1 MSQER
6 ERKNW
11 LQAMASL
18 VYGIKSGISCAYL
31 ARVTRL
37 DKKHRVADV
46 QPLANA
52 AEGGPSAQVLDVPI
66 AANLCALDS
75 LLGDHPLITKGA
87 CVICVVLDHDSS
99 NWDGDAT
106 EYDVDSNQTHSMNDS
121 IVVGVI

>member
-6 ERKNW
+6 EQKTW
-11 LQAMASL
+11 LKAMASL
-18 VYGIKSGISCAYL
+18 VYGLKSGISCAYL
-31 ARVTRL
+31 ARVTRF

-52 AEGGPSAQVLDVPI
+52 AEGGPSAQVLDVPVVS
-66 AANLCALDS
+66 NLCALDS
-75 LLGDHPLITKGA
+75 LLGDPLIAKGA
-87 CVICVVLDHDSS
+87 CVVCVVLDRDSG
-99 NWDGDAT
+99 NWNGDAT

>member
-6 ERKNW
+6 DQKTW

-18 VYGIKSGISCAYL
+18 VYGIKAGISCAYL
-31 ARVTRL
+31 AKVTRF

-46 QPLANA
+46 QPLANV
-52 AEGGPSAQVLDVPI
+52 AEGGPSAQVLDVPV
-66 AANLCALDS
+66 AVNLCALDS
-75 LLGDHPLITKGA
+75 LLGDPLIAKGA
-87 CVICVVLDHDSS
+87 CVVCVVLDHDSG

-106 EYDVDSNQTHSMNDS
+106 EYDVDSNRTHSMTDS

>member
-6 ERKNW
+6 EQKTW

-18 VYGIKSGISCAYL
+18 VYGIKLGISCAYL
-31 ARVTRL
+31 ARITRFD
-37 DKKHRVADV
+37 DKQRVADV

-52 AEGGPSAQVLDVPI
+52 AEGGPSAQILDVPV

-75 LLGDHPLITKGA
+75 LLGDPLIAKGA
-87 CVICVVLDHDSS
+87 CVVCVVLDHDSG

-106 EYDVDSNQTHSMNDS
+106 EYDVDSNQTHNMNDS